1 MSCVMPL
8 MPLLPLMQ
16 VMPLLPLLPLLPN
29 ASMSRP
35 DHHNP
40 ICPQTLTPRTHGTLP
55 IRVSRKQLQHL
66 TARLLTTQAPR
77 PRLQP
82 APSMNGKSV
91 KLQYL
96 LYLNS
101 SPFHELIHFSFFP
114 KLGVR
119 VSCHVSCHSCH
130 YCHSCK
136 SCHSCLSYH
145 SCQTPQ

>member
-1 MSCVMPL
+1 MPL

-16 VMPLLPLLPLLPN
+16 VMPLLPLVPLLPN

-40 ICPQTLTPRTHGTLP
+40 ICPQTPTPRTHGTLP
-55 IRVSRKQLQHL
+55 IRVSRQQLQHL
-66 TARLLTTQAPR
+66 TARLVTTQAPK

-96 LYLNS
+96 LIFEFFAVTRVYTL
-101 SPFHELIHFSFFP
+101 FIFSKSGF
-114 KLGVR
+114 R